1 MQRMRFFYTKGEPVK
16 FVGHLDLARMWERAL
31 RRAGLPVAYSQGF
44 NPQLRIQFASALP
57 VGCSGRAELADLWLE
72 EAVAPPEF
80 TERVQ
85 AQLPPGVHVFDA
97 QAVDLELP
105 SLQSQM
111 HQAEYTI
118 QVDVTGAPVDVA
130 AAVTGFLAAAEVMR
144 VRARDGKSYDLRAL
158 VDDLHLQ
165 GTTPD
170 GWVLLFTRLASR
182 PSATGRP
189 DELLEALGL
198 GDLPRRIERTRL
210 IFAPPA
216 VPDTPH
222 APDQPLHP

>member
-1 MQRMRFFYTKGEPVK
+1 MQRMRFHYTKGEPVK

-57 VGCSGRAELADLWLE
+57 VGCSGCAEVADLWLDE
-72 EAVAPPEF
+72 PVAPQEF
-80 TERVQ
+80 TDRVQ
-85 AQLPPGVHVFDA
+85 AQLPSGVRVFDA
-97 QAVDLELP
+97 HEVALELP

-118 QVDVTGAPVDVA
+118 QLDVTDAPLDVA
-130 AAVTGFLAAAEVMR
+130 AALAAFLAAAEVTR
-144 VRARDGKSYDLRAL
+144 VRPRDGKAYDLRAL
-158 VDDLHLQ
+158 VDDLHDQ

-170 GWVLLFTRLASR
+170 GWMRLFTRLASR
-182 PSATGRP
+182 PGATGRP

-210 IFAPPA
+210 IFAEPVALDMPH
-216 VPDTPH
+216 TPT
-222 APDQPLHP
+222 P